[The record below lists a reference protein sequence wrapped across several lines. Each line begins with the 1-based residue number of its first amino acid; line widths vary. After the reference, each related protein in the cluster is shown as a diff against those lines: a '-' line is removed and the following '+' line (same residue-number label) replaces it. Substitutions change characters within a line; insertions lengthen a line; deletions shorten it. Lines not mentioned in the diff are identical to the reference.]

1 MKIILLVFSIST
13 LAVSDPGTQNVR
25 DEFQGV
31 DYRKEFSNKIY
42 VNDFFSKAET
52 LLNKNTKYVGSRGK
66 RLLAS
71 PDFSELIEVIQN
83 VIQKV
88 KDKFGGVDLSLGNF
102 FSQIDKRKLVIL
114 ESTTTIVL
122 G

>member
-1 MKIILLVFSIST
+1 MKIILLVFYIST
-13 LAVSDPGTQNVR
+13 LVVAGHGTQSVE

-31 DYRKEFSNKIY
+31 NYRNEFSNKIY

-71 PDFSELIEVIQN
+71 PDFSELIEF
-83 VIQKV
+83 IQKIIQ
-88 KDKFGGVDLSLGNF
+88 KIKEQFSGVDLSLGNF